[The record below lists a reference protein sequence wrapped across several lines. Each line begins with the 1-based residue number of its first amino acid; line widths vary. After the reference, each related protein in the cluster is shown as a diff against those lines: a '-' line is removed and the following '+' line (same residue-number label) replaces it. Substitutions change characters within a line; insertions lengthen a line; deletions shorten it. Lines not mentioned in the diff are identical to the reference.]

1 MSARRPTGQRFDIVF
16 VGDAADL
23 SLTVADNAVT
33 VEDGCSTRRLVLPF
47 GGQTGMRGHV
57 YSPRRR
63 QFVRLDQTV
72 PTNRNF
78 VLRVGHERTILVHH
92 EQHDCHWPR
101 LQPADVPTWLFLSSV
116 GRDAHE

>member
-47 GGQTGMRGHV
+47 GAKLACEVTCT
-57 YSPRRR
+57 
-63 QFVRLDQTV
+63 L
-72 PTNRNF
+72 
-78 VLRVGHERTILVHH
+78 
-92 EQHDCHWPR
+92 
-101 LQPADVPTWLFLSSV
+101 PAGGNSS
-116 GRDAHE
+116 A